1 MLILIKNAKTVM
13 YFESL
18 ANELFLE
25 VFKYL
30 STSHIYHAFHGLN
43 IRLDELIL
51 EYFRNAHLDFRS
63 ISKLDFDIIVQEYLP
78 GMLDRITSLCLS
90 DDDDTPGQIDEFFS
104 HGLEL
109 RQLVNL
115 HYLLLSNI
123 RSESIMDKIILDLP
137 YLSNLTHL
145 TFEQCYFASQNTL
158 EKAFTY
164 GNSIWSL
171 PQLICLYFK
180 VNYKYRQSHHIVD
193 KYRRDNGI
201 CIRTSVTS
209 STLECL
215 SIIGVTYCSVDLTE
229 LHKHTPHLR
238 RLSIDEFTVTENP
251 SYAIMPQLTT
261 LIISYSLN
269 YTWHRHFLEM
279 LRNLPNLMYFKLDYD
294 YGYPSMDGG
303 DWEQLIHNHLPK
315 LQRLEFRMLQR
326 MSDSEYS
333 SEEGQ
338 IDRILNSYRS
348 DFWLVER
355 SWFVQFDWIP
365 GKYYGYLY
373 TLPYAFDKFQ
383 ILAAIRS
390 KSTYLLDLN
399 EHSYRCVK
407 SLMYKP
413 RMDGLP
419 SVSHTQF
426 FHIEHLSIDLPVS
439 AYFHCLVPRLDH
451 LISIDVLSDNYDDHC
466 QEQLQDLLDRAP
478 RLTSIRISWKTLSS
492 SLQQLFES
500 QHLSVYQLE
509 LLYYGGTFDR
519 EQCMMLRKIIST
531 IQCRVLNL
539 VLADRTFMLDLI
551 NTMPHLQ
558 AINVQCRTGKRHPS
572 SKLTEKNS
580 AWLQQQLSST
590 DIHAI
595 ITQQNDF
602 IRLWIR

>member
-1 MLILIKNAKTVM
+1 M

-18 ANELFLE
+18 ASELFLE

-43 IRLDELIL
+43 IRFDELIL
-51 EYFRNAHLDFRS
+51 EYFRNSHLDFRS
-63 ISKLDFDIIVQEYLP
+63 ISKLDFDTIVQEYLP
-78 GMLDRITSLCLS
+78 NMLDRITSLCLS
-90 DDDDTPGQIDEFFS
+90 DDDDTPGQIDQFFS
-104 HGLEL
+104 HGLQL

-115 HYLLLSNI
+115 HSLLLSNI
-123 RSESIMDKIILDLP
+123 RSESNMDKIILDLP

-171 PQLICLYFK
+171 PQLICLCFK
-180 VNYKYRQSHHIVD
+180 VDYKYRQSHHIVD

-209 STLECL
+209 STLEYL
-215 SIIGVTYCSVDLTE
+215 SIIGVTSCSIDLTE

-238 RLSIDEFTVTENP
+238 YLSMDEFTITDNP
-251 SYAIMPQLTT
+251 TYAIMPQLTT
-261 LIISYSLN
+261 LIISYSLKH
-269 YTWHRHFLEM
+269 TWHCHFLEM
-279 LRNLPNLMYFKLDYD
+279 LRRKYLPNLIYFKLDYD
-294 YGYPSMDGG
+294 YEYPPMDGG
-303 DWEQLIHNHLPK
+303 TWKQLIDNHLPK

-326 MSDSEYS
+326 LSDSEYS
-333 SEEGQ
+333 SEEEQ

-390 KSTYLLDLN
+390 KSTYPLDLN

-413 RMDGLP
+413 RIYDLP
-419 SVSHTQF
+419 SVSHIQF
-426 FHIEHLSIDLPVS
+426 FYIEHLSIDLPVS
-439 AYFHCLVPRLDH
+439 AYFHCLVPRFDH
-451 LISIDVLSDNYDDHC
+451 LISIDVLCDNYDDQC

-531 IQCRVLNL
+531 IQCRVLNFI
-539 VLADRTFMLDLI
+539 LADRTLMLDLI

-572 SKLTEKNS
+572 STSTEKNC

-590 DIHAI
+590 DIHGI

>member
-1 MLILIKNAKTVM
+1 MS
-13 YFESL
+13 FESL

-43 IRLDELIL
+43 VRLDELIL
-51 EYFRNAHLDFRS
+51 EYFRNSHLDFRS
-63 ISKLDFDIIVQEYLP
+63 ISKLDFDIIIQEYLP

-90 DDDDTPGQIDEFFS
+90 DDDDTPGQIDDFFS

-115 HYLLLSNI
+115 HSLLLSNI

-145 TFEQCYFASQNTL
+145 TFEQCYFPSQNTL
-158 EKAFTY
+158 EKTFTY

-171 PQLICLYFK
+171 PQLIYLCFK

-201 CIRTSVTS
+201 CIRASVTS

-215 SIIGVTYCSVDLTE
+215 SIIGVAYCSIDLTE

-238 RLSIDEFTVTENP
+238 RLSIDEFTVTQIP

-261 LIISYSLN
+261 LIISFCLN
-269 YTWHRHFLEM
+269 YTWHRPFLEM
-279 LRNLPNLMYFKLDYD
+279 LKNLPTLIYLKLDYD
-294 YGYPSMDGG
+294 YEYPSMDGE
-303 DWEQLIHNHLPK
+303 DWKQLIRNHLPQ
-315 LQRLEFRMLQR
+315 LQRLEFRMLR
-326 MSDSEYS
+326 CMSEYS
-333 SEEGQ
+333 SEEEQ
-338 IDRILNSYRS
+338 IDSILNSYRS
-348 DFWLVER
+348 DFWLVEH

-390 KSTYLLDLN
+390 KSTSSLDLN

-413 RMDGLP
+413 RVDGLP
-419 SVSHTQF
+419 SVSYIQF

-478 RLTSIRISWKTLSS
+478 RLTSIRISWKTLTS

-509 LLYYGGTFDR
+509 LLNYGGTFDR
-519 EQCMMLRKIIST
+519 EQCIMLRNIIPA

-539 VLADRTFMLDLI
+539 VLADRTCMLDLI

-558 AINVQCRTGKRHPS
+558 ALNVQCRIGKRHPS
-572 SKLTEKNS
+572 SKSTEKNS
-580 AWLQQQLSST
+580 AWLQEQLSST
-590 DIHAI
+590 GIHAI
-595 ITQQNDF
+595 ITQQNHF